1 MEGTINTCPVGLMTS
16 VKEVLLCVNPQA
28 KPPGKL
34 KVPLSY

>member
-16 VKEVLLCVNPQA
+16 IKEVLLCVNPQA

-34 KVPLSY
+34 KVPLCY